1 MRRPDARWA
10 PLAFGR
16 GARCRPKKRLVR
28 APCAL
33 STAARTCVAVLA
45 ALSCASASETEAQTL
60 AATGL
65 RNAPWTVRAASGA
78 ALSMRAVRA
87 YRQENDHFLDPV
99 SLFEA
104 LGLPATVDGHTV
116 RAAGGRASLAI
127 DFEKG
132 TATYSA
138 AGVEERTEAL
148 SEGGVLRDGAR
159 YLLSLPNL
167 RKVLPPG
174 ALAFD
179 EAMLTVMPSA
189 AAFGRQ
195 RAPFRLERP
204 AAVQHAHGPLLYGRT
219 RKFIGGT
226 QLSYRMTRSQRPAG
240 EANYNGFLQLGASA
254 LGGHVSVAGT
264 LSRTGDRPV
273 TAAVRSLGY
282 VLDFPG
288 RPALTR
294 AEIGRSSIY
303 QWPVRQ
309 SYDGIRLGNLPLST
323 RHLQHP
329 AEIKGVTEP
338 HALVAASVDGV
349 VVDQAQA
356 DNQGR
361 YALQVPARYGT
372 SQAEVEISPAGGGLP
387 TVETRR
393 LFIAED
399 LAPPG
404 KLYWDLNGGRSRFGR
419 APFGLLQARLGL
431 SRSLTARGGL
441 AYADSLYTATLGA
454 TRSLWGFM
462 SAGAEVSYPE
472 AAGRATLGLFR
483 GHWRINAEMELAEK
497 PGLTHYRRRLQGQI
511 GASLSRI
518 SLHVNAGQYAS
529 FAGGS
534 TLNANASGTLRLNRG
549 TTLLLSAGRT
559 AARSAPGSQSAPR
572 LQWKS
577 VLTRYLS
584 LGRLRT
590 RTGLQGEG
598 GRYGNVDFAG
608 LTANANLRNVSFG
621 TRIGYDFA
629 AGRLS
634 ASLTLR
640 MDAPWMSFN
649 SHSELDPHN
658 PHHRQSVYGAMEL
671 GHGIRFT
678 RQPRTYSSAVLR
690 AFIDLNRNS
699 RMEPNE
705 PLLPELELEVLRAR
719 VSRQEDGSANAGY
732 LLPST
737 RYEVVIDPG
746 SIKAPNLVLATGTIF
761 SFVSDPGETKRIDIP
776 VYRNTAVEGAI
787 EDLPLDPPTRAVV
800 VFFQE
805 ADEVAQ
811 AAVSPQRTFTAVLAP
826 GTYRMEVHDVLTR
839 KELPAF
845 TRTVEVLQAERQ
857 TLTVQPNRER
867 SAS

>member
-1 MRRPDARWA
+1 MR
-10 PLAFGR
+10 
-16 GARCRPKKRLVR
+16 
-28 APCAL
+28 
-33 STAARTCVAVLA
+33 
-45 ALSCASASETEAQTL
+45 
-60 AATGL
+60 
-65 RNAPWTVRAASGA
+65 
-78 ALSMRAVRA
+78 
-87 YRQENDHFLDPV
+87 H
-99 SLFEA
+99 
-104 LGLPATVDGHTV
+104 
-116 RAAGGRASLAI
+116 
-127 DFEKG
+127 
-132 TATYSA
+132 
-138 AGVEERTEAL
+138 
-148 SEGGVLRDGAR
+148 
-159 YLLSLPNL
+159 LLSLPNL
-167 RKVLPPG
+167 RKVLPRG

-195 RAPFRLERP
+195 RAPFRLDRP

-254 LGGHVSVAGT
+254 LGGHVSAAGT
-264 LSRTGDRPV
+264 LSRTGDRPA

-288 RPALTR
+288 TPALTR
-294 AEIGRSSIY
+294 ADIGRSSTY

-338 HALVAASVDGV
+338 HALAIASVDGV

-356 DNQGR
+356 DGQGR
-361 YALQVPARYGT
+361 YVLQVPVRYGT
-372 SQAEVEISPAGGGLP
+372 SHAEVEISP
-387 TVETRR
+387 
-393 LFIAED
+393 
-399 LAPPG
+399 
-404 KLYWDLNGGRSRFGR
+404 
-419 APFGLLQARLGL
+419 
-431 SRSLTARGGL
+431 ARGGL

-454 TRSLWGFM
+454 TRNLWGFL
-462 SAGAEVSYPE
+462 SAGAEASYPE
-472 AAGRATLGLFR
+472 AAGRATLRLFR
-483 GHWRINAEMELAEK
+483 GHWRINAKMELAEK